1 MAENQDAHLMLLAKR
16 TGYVIILI
24 IQIIERNRIM
34 GRFLVTGI
42 TFGVFMTEAL
52 IHYNMGMAKSEGE
65 FKLRLPPAREL
76 AKIAAVTGTFS
87 VLSGVLIDALQR
99 RVATRL

>member
-1 MAENQDAHLMLLAKR
+1 
-16 TGYVIILI
+16 
-24 IQIIERNRIM
+24 M

-52 IHYNMGMAKSEGE
+52 IHYNMGIAKSEGE
-65 FKLRLPPAREL
+65 FKLRLPPAKEL

-87 VLSGVLIDALQR
+87 VLSGVLIDSLQR
-99 RVATRL
+99 RVTKV

>member
-1 MAENQDAHLMLLAKR
+1 
-16 TGYVIILI
+16 
-24 IQIIERNRIM
+24 M

-52 IHYNMGMAKSEGE
+52 IHYNMGMAKAEGG
-65 FKLRLPPAREL
+65 FKLRLPPAKEL

-87 VLSGVLIDALQR
+87 VLSGVLIDSLQS
-99 RVATRL
+99 RVNTRI